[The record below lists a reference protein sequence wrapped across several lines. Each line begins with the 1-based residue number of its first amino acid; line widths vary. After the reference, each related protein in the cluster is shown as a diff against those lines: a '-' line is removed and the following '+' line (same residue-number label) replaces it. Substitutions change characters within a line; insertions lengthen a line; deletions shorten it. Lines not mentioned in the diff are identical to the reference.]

1 MHVVTTWRT
10 WARYERAVRRFL
22 MRWMFQGMAKTFT
35 AWKRHVRD
43 AADDRNR
50 GLAKGMAMFVGGTRY
65 KCFAAW
71 AGEAYAQREERD
83 AALRKQLL
91 RKGAMMGAR
100 VVRAWFEWNAE
111 RRFQKRKVVW
121 KCSLAGAAF
130 RAWWYN
136 LIDTK
141 RRREFLDWAL
151 GVDMS
156 VITGKLKAAT
166 RSLSEEIGE
175 QMASLGEAV
184 ESTRTKLRQEA
195 LAEHK
200 ATKAALDLKMDI
212 AESTELRDS
221 IGAALE
227 QVEAVRQQL
236 ASQAESQRAST
247 LEGERSMVDLSE
259 QLHEGLSHVERRL
272 AQVAGAMDTRAGQDQ
287 QALGVVTEQ
296 LRDMQQTKANHA
308 ELMRLVEKLN
318 HRPKPGQP
326 VGVQQLLAVPYPM
339 PPGATIT
346 SPRSNRSRPVSAL
359 GDVRLGH
366 GHPAHLR
373 EVPTALP
380 TSPADPSDPSQIPRP
395 FLATSEQI
403 LVRSHPA
410 DAAPPSEPHPPSRPS
425 TTSGGGR
432 PPGRALVP
440 PSSHTSSLSAR
451 ASATAERILQTKRP
465 ASARRGRGPTVALF
479 SNRTDRL
486 ERSLHTK
493 RDGGA
498 AGDPVE
504 GKLPDLE

>member
-1 MHVVTTWRT
+1 
-10 WARYERAVRRFL
+10 
-22 MRWMFQGMAKTFT
+22 
-35 AWKRHVRD
+35 
-43 AADDRNR
+43 
-50 GLAKGMAMFVGGTRY
+50 
-65 KCFAAW
+65 
-71 AGEAYAQREERD
+71 
-83 AALRKQLL
+83 
-91 RKGAMMGAR
+91 
-100 VVRAWFEWNAE
+100 
-111 RRFQKRKVVW
+111 
-121 KCSLAGAAF
+121 
-130 RAWWYN
+130 
-136 LIDTK
+136 
-141 RRREFLDWAL
+141 
-151 GVDMS
+151 
-156 VITGKLKAAT
+156 
-166 RSLSEEIGE
+166 
-175 QMASLGEAV
+175 
-184 ESTRTKLRQEA
+184 
-195 LAEHK
+195 
-200 ATKAALDLKMDI
+200 
-212 AESTELRDS
+212 
-221 IGAALE
+221 
-227 QVEAVRQQL
+227 
-236 ASQAESQRAST
+236 
-247 LEGERSMVDLSE
+247 
-259 QLHEGLSHVERRL
+259 
-272 AQVAGAMDTRAGQDQ
+272 MDTRAGQDQ

-451 ASATAERILQTKRP
+451 ASATAERILQTKCAHGRRP
-465 ASARRGRGPTVALF
+465 F
-479 SNRTDRL
+479 SNRSRAHRTARTAL
-486 ERSLHTK
+486 HAHRTARTPRTHRTHRTHRTPRTAPRRPLPAPSRSAMK
-493 RDGGA
+493 RCVFARACVRIADGQRRRAGGA
-498 AGDPVE
+498 ARRSRSSPTARTALSARCILRGTAAR
-504 GKLPDLE
+504 LAIR